1 MKKKSIIILIALV
14 LVVICVTASGCFTK
28 KVTED
33 VTLTSANFIFEKV
46 VGEVI
51 DSTVTI
57 SCTTSGGTSG
67 GAGVVVS
74 ADGYVLTNNHVVKDS
89 TTKTADISFANG
101 EYCQA
106 IMLSEKNSG
115 NLASLDLTLLKI
127 TDRIKNDFKP
137 VKLKEEDVK
146 WGEYGVI
153 IGNPKQLGTLCA
165 HAMVSNPKRLMQHSI
180 KTIHSTEFITLDA
193 PVNPGNSGG
202 GFFDA
207 SGKLAGIVTLRQYDN
222 SNSNQNV
229 TFGIAYAMPA
239 STVKDYVKAY
249 GINL

>member
-1 MKKKSIIILIALV
+1 M
-14 LVVICVTASGCFTK
+14 
-28 KVTED
+28 
-33 VTLTSANFIFEKV
+33 TSANFIFEKV

-89 TTKTADISFANG
+89 TTKTADIRFANG

-106 IMLSEKNSG
+106 IILSEKNSG

-207 SGKLAGIVTLRQYDN
+207 SGKLAGIVTLRQIGRAH
-222 SNSNQNV
+222 V
-229 TFGIAYAMPA
+229 
-239 STVKDYVKAY
+239 
-249 GINL
+249 